1 MMRDEAGFESN
12 EKITGREPVQRK
24 DKPAEQ
30 MYDREVP
37 ITGVPG
43 HTLLHDWLDG
53 EVDAM
58 RASEV
63 EGKSKIE
70 LWTRINA
77 ESEMLRRRVTPVHV
91 QQKIMAS
98 LPDTPG
104 TASNWWK
111 QQVTMTPV
119 SAIAIGVAL
128 LAVGALIIQALR
140 KTNGDDKKIARL
152 LASRAFFLLF
162 SRRRNLLPAW
172 TLQRCENSAPYTL
185 YCLCTVSLYCIVE

>member
-1 MMRDEAGFESN
+1 MIRDEAGFESN
-12 EKITGREPVQRK
+12 ERITGREPVQRK

-53 EVDAM
+53 EVDEM
-58 RASEV
+58 KASEV

-91 QQKIMAS
+91 QQRIMAS

-140 KTNGDDKKIARL
+140 
-152 LASRAFFLLF
+152 
-162 SRRRNLLPAW
+162 
-172 TLQRCENSAPYTL
+172 
-185 YCLCTVSLYCIVE
+185 

>member
-53 EVDAM
+53 EVDVM

-91 QQKIMAS
+91 QQRIMAS

-104 TASNWWK
+104 AATAWWK

-119 SAIAIGVAL
+119 SAIAIAVAL

-140 KTNGDDKKIARL
+140 
-152 LASRAFFLLF
+152 
-162 SRRRNLLPAW
+162 
-172 TLQRCENSAPYTL
+172 
-185 YCLCTVSLYCIVE
+185 

>member
-12 EKITGREPVQRK
+12 ERITGREPIQRK
-24 DKPAEQ
+24 EKPAEQ

-53 EVDAM
+53 EVDEM

-63 EGKSKIE
+63 EGKSKVE

-91 QQKIMAS
+91 QQRIMAS

-104 TASNWWK
+104 TATNWWK
-111 QQVTMTPV
+111 QQVTITPV

-140 KTNGDDKKIARL
+140 
-152 LASRAFFLLF
+152 
-162 SRRRNLLPAW
+162 
-172 TLQRCENSAPYTL
+172 
-185 YCLCTVSLYCIVE
+185 

>member
-1 MMRDEAGFESN
+1 MMLDDAGFDRN
-12 EKITGREPVQRK
+12 DKISGREPVKRQE
-24 DKPAEQ
+24 KPSEQ

-37 ITGVPG
+37 LNGHSG
-43 HTLLHDWLDG
+43 HTMLHDWLDG
-53 EVDAM
+53 EGDVM

-63 EGKSKIE
+63 EGKSKVE

-91 QQKIMAS
+91 QQRIMAS

-104 TASNWWK
+104 TATNWWK
-111 QQVTMTPV
+111 QQLTVTPV

-140 KTNGDDKKIARL
+140 
-152 LASRAFFLLF
+152 
-162 SRRRNLLPAW
+162 
-172 TLQRCENSAPYTL
+172 
-185 YCLCTVSLYCIVE
+185 

>member
-1 MMRDEAGFESN
+1 MIRDEAGFESN

-37 ITGVPG
+37 INGVSG

-53 EVDAM
+53 EVDVM
-58 RASEV
+58 SASEA

-91 QQKIMAS
+91 QQRIMAS

-104 TASNWWK
+104 TATNWWK
-111 QQVTMTPV
+111 QQVTISPV

-140 KTNGDDKKIARL
+140 
-152 LASRAFFLLF
+152 
-162 SRRRNLLPAW
+162 
-172 TLQRCENSAPYTL
+172 
-185 YCLCTVSLYCIVE
+185 

>member
-1 MMRDEAGFESN
+1 MMRDEAGFDSN

-53 EVDAM
+53 EVDVM

-91 QQKIMAS
+91 QQRIMAS

-140 KTNGDDKKIARL
+140 
-152 LASRAFFLLF
+152 
-162 SRRRNLLPAW
+162 
-172 TLQRCENSAPYTL
+172 
-185 YCLCTVSLYCIVE
+185 

>member
-1 MMRDEAGFESN
+1 
-12 EKITGREPVQRK
+12 
-24 DKPAEQ
+24 
-30 MYDREVP
+30 
-37 ITGVPG
+37 
-43 HTLLHDWLDG
+43 LLHDWLDG
-53 EVDAM
+53 EVDEM

-91 QQKIMAS
+91 QQRIMAS

-140 KTNGDDKKIARL
+140 
-152 LASRAFFLLF
+152 
-162 SRRRNLLPAW
+162 
-172 TLQRCENSAPYTL
+172 
-185 YCLCTVSLYCIVE
+185 

>member
-1 MMRDEAGFESN
+1 MMFDDAGFERN
-12 EKITGREPVQRK
+12 DKTIGREPAQRK

-30 MYDREVP
+30 LYDREVP
-37 ITGVPG
+37 LNGVSG

-63 EGKSKIE
+63 EGKSKVE

-77 ESEMLRRRVTPVHV
+77 ESEMLRRRVTPVGV
-91 QQKIMAS
+91 QQRIMAS

-104 TASNWWK
+104 TATSWWK
-111 QQVTMTPV
+111 QITPV
-119 SAIAIGVAL
+119 SAIAITVAL

-140 KTNGDDKKIARL
+140 
-152 LASRAFFLLF
+152 
-162 SRRRNLLPAW
+162 
-172 TLQRCENSAPYTL
+172 
-185 YCLCTVSLYCIVE
+185 

>member
-1 MMRDEAGFESN
+1 MMRDEAGFDSN

-24 DKPAEQ
+24 DKPSEQ

-37 ITGVPG
+37 INGVPG
-43 HTLLHDWLDG
+43 HTMLHDWLDG
-53 EVDAM
+53 EVDVM

-63 EGKSKIE
+63 EGKSKVE

-91 QQKIMAS
+91 QQRIMAS

-104 TASNWWK
+104 TATNWWK
-111 QQVTMTPV
+111 QQVTITPV

-140 KTNGDDKKIARL
+140 
-152 LASRAFFLLF
+152 
-162 SRRRNLLPAW
+162 
-172 TLQRCENSAPYTL
+172 
-185 YCLCTVSLYCIVE
+185 